1 MQKSEDKKKSHGG
14 ARKGAGRHAIFQEP
28 TTINFKCELS
38 DKLAAKEK
46 YGKGLNQKFIKW
58 LKSII

>member
-1 MQKSEDKKKSHGG
+1 MTEDKKNTHGG
-14 ARKGAGRHAIFQEP
+14 ARNGAGRHAKFKYP

-38 DKLAAKEK
+38 DKIEAKEK

>member
-1 MQKSEDKKKSHGG
+1 MQKSEKKSGG
-14 ARKGAGRHAIFQEP
+14 ARKGAGRHRQFKEP
-28 TTINFKCELS
+28 TLINFKCELS

>member
-1 MQKSEDKKKSHGG
+1 MTEDKKNTHGG
-14 ARKGAGRHAIFQEP
+14 ARNGAGRHRQFKEP

-38 DKLAAKEK
+38 DKLAAKKK
-46 YGKGLNQKFIKW
+46 YGKGLNQMFIKW